1 MFRIFCLCLASLSVV
16 HAADQFGSRNDEGYD
31 IVIYGGT
38 AAAVMAG
45 VQAKRMGRSV
55 VIVSPDKHLGGLS
68 SGGLG
73 FTDTGNKAVIG
84 GLAREFFH
92 PVWEHYQRP
101 EGWTWQKRGK
111 YGNKGQGAAGIG
123 GGQRTMGS
131 FEAHVAEEIFEKLV
145 SENRLSVVRNEWL
158 DRAKGVTKQGS
169 RIRAIR
175 TLTGQSY
182 AGKMFIDATYEGDL
196 MAAAGVSY
204 HVGREATNVYNE
216 H

>member
-84 GLAREFFH
+84 GLAREFYH
-92 PVWEHYQRP
+92 RVWEHYQKP
-101 EGWTWQKRGK
+101 ESWNWQKREQ
-111 YGNKGQGAAGIG
+111 YGNRGQGTAAIDGA
-123 GGQRTMGS
+123 QQTMW
-131 FEAHVAEEIFEKLV
+131 IFE
-145 SENRLSVVRNEWL
+145 
-158 DRAKGVTKQGS
+158 
-169 RIRAIR
+169 
-175 TLTGQSY
+175 
-182 AGKMFIDATYEGDL
+182 
-196 MAAAGVSY
+196 
-204 HVGREATNVYNE
+204 
-216 H
+216 